1 MLVMPRK
8 ARIDAPGALHH
19 IIVRGID
26 RRKIF
31 FNDSDRDDFLDRLGA
46 ILSES
51 KTACFAWALMTNHL
65 HLLLRT
71 GVAPIASVMRRL
83 LTGYAVSFN
92 RRHRRHGHLFQNRY
106 KSILCQEDLYLLELV
121 RYIHLNPLR
130 AGVVEQIKGLDTYPY
145 SGHYVLMG
153 KTEPG
158 FQDVDYILNLFGG
171 KVLEARRHYLEF
183 VKKGVAAGRRPDLTG
198 GGLVRSAGGWS
209 ALRAMR
215 NCESRMKG
223 DERIL
228 GQGDFVETVLK
239 AAQEN
244 LDRKSKMHAL
254 GYDFDWLV
262 DRVLGLFG
270 LTFNELLTGGK
281 QRRTVQARSVLCYW
295 GTRELGM
302 SAVSISKKLNI
313 AASTASE
320 SAMRGRQIVEE
331 GALKLLEGDKS
342 ENPRNVP

>member
-1 MLVMPRK
+1 
-8 ARIDAPGALHH
+8 
-19 IIVRGID
+19 
-26 RRKIF
+26 
-31 FNDSDRDDFLDRLGA
+31 
-46 ILSES
+46 
-51 KTACFAWALMTNHL
+51 
-65 HLLLRT
+65 
-71 GVAPIASVMRRL
+71 MRRL

-106 KSILCQEDLYLLELV
+106 KSILCQEDPYLLELV

-130 AGVVEQIKGLDTYPY
+130 AGIVKELKVLDTYHY
-145 SGHYVLMG
+145 CGHCALMG
-153 KTEPG
+153 KTEHG

-171 KVLEARRHYLEF
+171 KIPEARGLYLEF

-209 ALRAMR
+209 SLKAMR
-215 NCESRMKG
+215 KGESRMKG

-244 LDRKSKMHAL
+244 LDRKSKIRAL

-270 LTFNELLTGGK
+270 LTFKELLTGGK
-281 QRRTVQARSVLCYW
+281 QRKTVQARSVLCYW

-302 SAVSISKKLNI
+302 SAVVISKKLNI
-313 AASTASE
+313 ASSTASE
-320 SAMRGRQIVEE
+320 SAMRGRQIVEKH
-331 GALKLLEGDKS
+331 GFKLLEEDI
-342 ENPRNVP
+342 

>member
-1 MLVMPRK
+1 MPRK

-26 RRKIF
+26 RTDIF
-31 FNDSDRDDFLDRLGA
+31 IDDADRDNFLYRLGG
-46 ILSES
+46 ILSDS
-51 KTACFAWALMTNHL
+51 KTRCFAWALMTNHL

-71 GVAPIASVMRRL
+71 GASPIATVMRRL

-92 RRHRRHGHLFQNRY
+92 RRHRRYGHLFQNRY
-106 KSILCQEDLYLLELV
+106 KSILCQEDPYLLELV

-130 AGVVEQIKGLDTYPY
+130 AGLVSEFKVLDTYPY
-145 SGHYVLMG
+145 CGHCALMG
-153 KTEPG
+153 KTEHG

-171 KVLEARRHYLEF
+171 KIPEARRLYLEF
-183 VKKGVAAGRRPDLTG
+183 VMKGVAAGRRPDLTG

-209 ALRAMR
+209 VLKTMR
-215 NCESRMKG
+215 RDESRMKG

-244 LDRKSKMHAL
+244 LDRRSMIRAQ
-254 GYDFDWLV
+254 GYDFEWLV
-262 DRVLGLFG
+262 DRVTGLFG
-270 LTFNELLTGGK
+270 LTIKELLTGGK
-281 QRRTVQARSVLCYW
+281 QRKTVQARSVLCYW

-302 SAVSISKKLNI
+302 SAVGISKRLNI
-313 AASTASE
+313 ASSTASE
-320 SAMRGRQIVEE
+320 SVTRGRKIVEE
-331 GALKLLEGDKS
+331 QGLKLLDEKI
-342 ENPRNVP
+342 E

>member
-1 MLVMPRK
+1 MPRK

-19 IIVRGID
+19 IIVRGIN
-26 RRKIF
+26 RRRIF
-31 FNDSDRDDFLDRLGA
+31 FDDTDRDAFLDRLA
-46 ILSES
+46 DILSDS
-51 KTACFAWALMTNHL
+51 KTPCFAWALMTNHL
-65 HLLLRT
+65 HMLLRT
-71 GVAPIASVMRRL
+71 GSAPIATVMRRL

-106 KSILCQEDLYLLELV
+106 KSILCQEDPYLLELV

-130 AGVVEQIKGLDTYPY
+130 AGIVNELKELNTYPY
-145 SGHYVLMG
+145 CGHCALMG

-158 FQDVDYILNLFGG
+158 FQDVDYILDLFSG
-171 KVLEARRHYLEF
+171 KVPEARRLYLEF
-183 VKKGVAAGRRPDLTG
+183 VKKGIAAGRRPDLTG

-209 ALRAMR
+209 VLRAMR
-215 NCESRMKG
+215 NGKSRMKG

-228 GQGDFVETVLK
+228 GQGDFVETALK

-244 LDRKSKMHAL
+244 LDRKYKIRAL

-270 LTFNELLTGGK
+270 LAFDELMTTGK

-302 SAVSISKKLNI
+302 SAVWISKKLNI
-313 AASTASE
+313 ASSTASE
-320 SAMRGRQIVEE
+320 SAMRGRQIVKEL
-331 GALKLLEGDKS
+331 GLKLLEEDESG
-342 ENPRNVP
+342 NPRSVP

>member
-1 MLVMPRK
+1 MPRK

-19 IIVRGID
+19 IIVRGIN

-31 FNDSDRDDFLDRLGA
+31 FDDPDRDDFLDRLGD
-46 ILSES
+46 ILSDS
-51 KTACFAWALMTNHL
+51 QTPCFAWAFMTNHL

-71 GVAPIASVMRRL
+71 GTAPIATVMRRL

-106 KSILCQEDLYLLELV
+106 KSILCQEDPYLLELV

-130 AGVVEQIKGLDTYPY
+130 AGIVKNIKTLNKYPY
-145 SGHYVLMG
+145 CGHCALMG
-153 KTEPG
+153 KTEAR
-158 FQDVDYILNLFGG
+158 FHDVDYILNLYGE
-171 KVLEARRHYLEF
+171 KVPEARRLYLEF
-183 VKKGVAAGRRPDLTG
+183 VKKGVAAGRRPELTG

-215 NCESRMKG
+215 NDESRMKG

-244 LDRKSKMHAL
+244 LDRKYRIREL

-270 LTFNELLTGGK
+270 LTFKELLTSGK
-281 QRRTVQARSVLCYW
+281 QRKMVQARSVLCYW
-295 GTRELGM
+295 GTRELGL
-302 SAVSISKKLNI
+302 SAVSISKRLNI

-320 SAMRGRQIVEE
+320 SAMRGRKIVEE
-331 GALKLLEGDKS
+331 HGWNLLEENKS
-342 ENPRNVP
+342 VNPRNVP

>member
-1 MLVMPRK
+1 MPRQ

-19 IIVRGID
+19 IIVKGIN
-26 RRKIF
+26 RRRIF
-31 FNDSDRDDFLDRLGA
+31 FDDADRDAFLDRLGD
-46 ILSES
+46 ILSDS
-51 KTACFAWALMTNHL
+51 KTSCFAWALMTNHL
-65 HLLLRT
+65 HILLRT
-71 GVAPIASVMRRL
+71 GTAPIATVMRRL

-106 KSILCQEDLYLLELV
+106 KSILCQEDPYLLELV

-130 AGVVEQIKGLDTYPY
+130 AGIVKELKGLNKYPY
-145 SGHYVLMG
+145 CGHYALMG

-158 FQDVDYILNLFGG
+158 FQDVDYILDLFGG
-171 KVLEARRHYLEF
+171 KVPEARRLYLEF
-183 VKKGVAAGRRPDLTG
+183 VKKGIAAGRRPDLTG
-198 GGLVRSAGGWS
+198 GGLVRSVGGWS

-215 NCESRMKG
+215 NGESRMKG

-244 LDRKSKMHAL
+244 LDRKYRVRAL

-270 LTFNELLTGGK
+270 LTFDELMTTGK

-302 SAVSISKKLNI
+302 SAVWISKRLNI
-313 AASTASE
+313 APSTASE

-331 GALKLLEGDKS
+331 HGLKLLKEDKS